1 METNNY
7 FALASE
13 TFVIPHIRYIISEVN
28 LFRQNRLY
36 IQKQIQEWIRGRVL
50 SVKKIGKK
58 SLANV
63 PLEKKKA
70 ASTKLTSLLNPH
82 QCQGSWRTGQP
93 DPPLSLNIE
102 GKLLTDSTLTS

>member
-1 METNNY
+1 MGTNNY

-13 TFVIPHIRYIISEVN
+13 TFVIRHIRYIISEVN

-36 IQKQIQEWIRGRVL
+36 IQKQIREWIRGRVL

-63 PLEKKKA
+63 PLEKKKV
-70 ASTKLTSLLNPH
+70 AST
-82 QCQGSWRTGQP
+82 
-93 DPPLSLNIE
+93 II
-102 GKLLTDSTLTS
+102 